1 MKKILTV
8 LALTLAVTAAG
19 CGQIEKDDS
28 SNVKPAEQISEIRDE
43 FPQYSAECCIEKCSP
58 EESPKYAINDTEQK
72 NRILSLYNKAV
83 NESTE
88 IEFDSEY
95 DILIGGERLILS
107 LTQDNGTV
115 ISVLLQADKDYDEN
129 KLSRGNILCCI
140 SNVNDGNKQDNVSYS
155 SYRCGSET
163 YNELYSELESIMGI
177 EA

>member
-1 MKKILTV
+1 M
-8 LALTLAVTAAG
+8 
-19 CGQIEKDDS
+19 QDD
-28 SNVKPAEQISEIRDE
+28 
-43 FPQYSAECCIEKCSP
+43 
-58 EESPKYAINDTEQK
+58 
-72 NRILSLYNKAV
+72 
-83 NESTE
+83 
-88 IEFDSEY
+88 
-95 DILIGGERLILS
+95 
-107 LTQDNGTV
+107 GTV